1 MDISILFSEAAKL
14 GFVVLLL
21 LAAVIGL
28 VKWVRGLTTRGE
40 LREEQS
46 RKECMERERALA
58 ERLNKV
64 EDRQFGEHSRIL
76 ERCASALEM
85 NARAVEKLTDRDT
98 GLHLA
103 LLNGKDRGGDHG

>member
-1 MDISILFSEAAKL
+1 MDLSVLFSEAAKL

-28 VKWVRGLTTRGE
+28 VKWVRGLTE
-40 LREEQS
+40 KAEIREGQA
-46 RKECMERERALA
+46 RQECLERERALA

-64 EDRQFGEHSRIL
+64 EDRQFGEHAKTM

-85 NARAVEKLTDRDT
+85 NARAIEKLTDRDT

-103 LLNGKDRGGDHG
+103 LVNGGDR